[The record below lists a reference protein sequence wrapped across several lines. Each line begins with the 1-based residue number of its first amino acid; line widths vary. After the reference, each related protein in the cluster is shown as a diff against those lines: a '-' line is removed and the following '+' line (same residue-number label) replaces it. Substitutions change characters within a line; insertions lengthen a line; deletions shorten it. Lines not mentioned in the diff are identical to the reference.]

1 MRVWQDMS
9 RVGSHYMGIIL
20 LLILTSTAALM
31 AQTTPG
37 SLHGTVADPTGAV
50 IPQAVVTAT
59 SSSGQKTSAT
69 TDNVGNYQ
77 IQGLAPGRYTV
88 SANAPGFAPSA
99 PQIATLAAGRALK
112 LDIPLAIQVEQEKVD
127 VQAQG
132 TTVDV
137 NPENN
142 ASAIVI
148 KGKDLEALSD
158 DPDELQQELQALAG
172 PSAGPN
178 GGEIYIDGFSG
189 GQIPPKSAIREIRIN
204 QNPFSAEYDKVGYGR
219 IEIFTKPGSDHYH
232 GQVFVDGNSSAFNS
246 QWNPFHTDQP
256 SYHSVLFNGNISGPL
271 GKKASFFFNAQRRN
285 INQNSLIDATV
296 LDSNFNPVPF
306 SEAVATPRTRTSISP
321 RVDVQFGQKNTLTAR
336 YEFEQDNEDNQG
348 LGQFSLA
355 SQAYNENSTEHELQL
370 SDTQVISTNVVNETR
385 FQFIRATDNQTP
397 QSTAFTTSVLGAFS
411 AGGNSQGTLKDTQ
424 NRYEFQNYTSI
435 VHGRHFIK
443 FGARLRA
450 ITDTNDSTGN
460 FNGSFIFPSIE
471 AYRITQLGQTSACL
485 AAAPNPQ
492 TAQCGPSQFSITTG
506 TPQTSVSMI
515 DVGPYVE
522 DDWRIRPNLTLSY
535 GLRFESQNDIHDHA
549 DFAPRLGIAWGLGGG
564 KKPPKT
570 VLRGGFGIFYDRFT
584 SDLVLQQDRLNG
596 ITEQTTIVQSPD
608 FYPAIPPPGTISGS
622 QSPTIYQI
630 NPNLRSPS
638 IMQTAASIER
648 QVSKSATVAITYL
661 NSRGSNQFLT
671 RNINAPEPGT
681 FDPSVPGSGIRPLGG
696 TTNIYQYDSEGIFR
710 QNQLIANARVSLG
723 TKLSLFGF
731 YTLSYA
737 NSDTSGPSSF
747 PSNQYDIMQDYGR
760 ASFDIRH
767 RLFLGGN
774 ISLPYALRLSPFLIV
789 NSGRPFDITVGQ
801 DLNGDSVFND
811 RPGFAGSSTP
821 ATDVRDTSLGDFN
834 LAPGSGNV
842 VPVNYGDGPA
852 SFALNLRVSRTF
864 AFGPE
869 VQGQGSGGGG
879 GWDGGG
885 HRGGPPGGGLGGR
898 GLSGGG
904 GNPFG
909 SRTAAN
915 RRYSLTFSASARN
928 IFNHVNYG
936 PQVGSLNSPLFG
948 QSNTLATGPFASGN
962 AIRRIDL
969 QMTFAF

>member
-9 RVGSHYMGIIL
+9 RVGSHYVGIIL

-37 SLHGTVADPTGAV
+37 SLHGTVADPSGAV

-271 GKKASFFFNAQRRN
+271 GKKASFFFDAQRRN

-306 SEAVATPRTRTSISP
+306 SEAVPTPRTRTSISP
-321 RVDVQFGQKNTLTAR
+321 RVDVQLGQSNTLTAR
-336 YEFEQDNEDNQG
+336 YEFEQDKEDNQG

-355 SQAYNENSTEHELQL
+355 SQAYNENSTEHELQV

-397 QSTAFTTSVLGAFS
+397 QSTALTTTVLGAFS
-411 AGGNSQGTLKDTQ
+411 GGGNSQGTVKDTQ

-435 VHGRHFIK
+435 VHGKHFIK

-450 ITDTNDSTGN
+450 VMDTNDSTGN
-460 FNGSFIFPSIE
+460 FNGSFTFPSIE

-506 TPQTSVSMI
+506 T
-515 DVGPYVE
+515 
-522 DDWRIRPNLTLSY
+522 
-535 GLRFESQNDIHDHA
+535 
-549 DFAPRLGIAWGLGGG
+549 
-564 KKPPKT
+564 
-570 VLRGGFGIFYDRFT
+570 
-584 SDLVLQQDRLNG
+584 
-596 ITEQTTIVQSPD
+596 
-608 FYPAIPPPGTISGS
+608 
-622 QSPTIYQI
+622 
-630 NPNLRSPS
+630 
-638 IMQTAASIER
+638 
-648 QVSKSATVAITYL
+648 
-661 NSRGSNQFLT
+661 
-671 RNINAPEPGT
+671 
-681 FDPSVPGSGIRPLGG
+681 
-696 TTNIYQYDSEGIFR
+696 
-710 QNQLIANARVSLG
+710 
-723 TKLSLFGF
+723 
-731 YTLSYA
+731 
-737 NSDTSGPSSF
+737 
-747 PSNQYDIMQDYGR
+747 
-760 ASFDIRH
+760 
-767 RLFLGGN
+767 
-774 ISLPYALRLSPFLIV
+774 
-789 NSGRPFDITVGQ
+789 
-801 DLNGDSVFND
+801 
-811 RPGFAGSSTP
+811 
-821 ATDVRDTSLGDFN
+821 
-834 LAPGSGNV
+834 
-842 VPVNYGDGPA
+842 
-852 SFALNLRVSRTF
+852 
-864 AFGPE
+864 
-869 VQGQGSGGGG
+869 
-879 GWDGGG
+879 
-885 HRGGPPGGGLGGR
+885 
-898 GLSGGG
+898 
-904 GNPFG
+904 
-909 SRTAAN
+909 AAN
-915 RRYSLTFSASARN
+915 QRL
-928 IFNHVNYG
+928 
-936 PQVGSLNSPLFG
+936 
-948 QSNTLATGPFASGN
+948 
-962 AIRRIDL
+962 DD
-969 QMTFAF
+969 